1 MRASQAAVAAIV
13 YLGAAGA
20 GQAGQYVD
28 WLDDGT
34 VLLKLGPAYDNAVIE
49 TSRAELGSSFGPD
62 AKPFDGVTITVLTQ
76 DEGGP
81 KGAISG
87 PIEALRPVWEE
98 LTGGK
103 LEIALVPVTNLYATM
118 MLDLQQGTGNYD
130 AIVVAAFYYGDL
142 IAGKYIVPVEPFMAS
157 GKYPQWSYNSM
168 PRSLWTL
175 YHWGDVGYGVLNDA
189 DGQILY
195 YRRDV
200 LNDPKWQAAFQQATG
215 HAMVVPPKTWQQLLE
230 ISRFFAGKNWDSH
243 DSQPDEGTVLHL
255 KVGEQGHFH
264 FQSLSAS
271 FAITPGDRVDRYH
284 NVYWFDPTDMKPLIN
299 SPGHVAALEF
309 LQQLNET
316 GPIEQI
322 GWRLPQAWEYFLRGK
337 AVFMFTWGDLGALCQ
352 DATHSNVKGNCA
364 ATLLPSSDRYWDME
378 KKVWVETAE
387 PRFVGNTTGGSWH
400 GVISALSKNQEAAYS
415 FLALMAIKPVS
426 LWNAEH
432 GWTGVDPGFYY
443 QFLKPE
449 GQANVADYIKAGW
462 DKADVTNYLNAF
474 YRNYTAPTMLTYL
487 RIRGTQEYWS
497 VLDSQVGVA
506 LGGRKSAK
514 QALDD
519 TAAAWEGITDRLGR
533 QQQLEEYQ
541 AAIGYKGIAKDP
553 SG

>member
-1 MRASQAAVAAIV
+1 MMASRVVVAVGV
-13 YLGAAGA
+13 YLSAAGVGA
-20 GQAGQYVD
+20 AGQYVD

-34 VLLKLGPAYDNAVIE
+34 VLLKLGPEYDNAVLE
-49 TSRAELGSSFGPD
+49 TSRAELGSRFGPD
-62 AKPFDGVTITVLTQ
+62 KKPFDGVTITVLTQ
-76 DEGGP
+76 DEGA

-103 LEIALVPVTNLYATM
+103 VQLALVPVTELYAST
-118 MLDLQQGTGNYD
+118 MLDLQQGTGRYD
-130 AIVVAAFYYGDL
+130 VMMVAAFYYGDL
-142 IAGKYIVPVEPFMAS
+142 IAGKYIAPVDSFMAS
-157 GKYPQWSYNSM
+157 GEYPQWSYDSM
-168 PRSLWTL
+168 PASLRTL
-175 YHWGDVGYGVLNDA
+175 YHWSDVGYGVLNDA

-195 YRRDV
+195 YRRDI

-215 HAMVVPPKTWQQLLE
+215 HAMAVPPKTWQQLLE
-230 ISRFFAGKNWDSH
+230 ISKFFAGKNWDTH

-255 KVGEQGHFH
+255 KIGEQGHYH

-271 FAITPGDRVDRYH
+271 FAITPGDRVDRFH

-309 LQQLNET
+309 LQALNET
-316 GPIEQI
+316 GPVEQI

-337 AVFMFTWGDLGALCQ
+337 AVFMYTWGDLGALCQ
-352 DATHSNVKGNCA
+352 DETRSNVKGNCA
-364 ATLLPSSDRYWDME
+364 ATVLPSSDRYWDME
-378 KKVWVETAE
+378 KGIWVETTK

-400 GVISALSKNQEAAYS
+400 GVISAVSKHKEAAYS
-415 FLALMAIKPVS
+415 FLALMATKPVS
-426 LWNAEH
+426 LWNGQH

-449 GQANVADYIKAGW
+449 GEAKLADYIKAGW
-462 DKADVTNYLNAF
+462 NKADVTDYLNAF

-497 VLDSQVGVA
+497 ELDSEVGAA
-506 LGGRKSAK
+506 LGGRKSAR

-519 TAAAWEGITDRLGR
+519 TAAAWEAITDRLGR
-533 QQQLEEYQ
+533 DQQLRAYQ
-541 AAIGYKGIAKDP
+541 AAIGYQGNAKEP

>member
-1 MRASQAAVAAIV
+1 MKASQAVVAATL
-13 YLGAAGA
+13 YLGAASA
-20 GQAGQYVD
+20 AVAGQYVD

-34 VLLKLGPAYDNAVIE
+34 VLLKLGPEYYNAVLE
-49 TSRAELGSSFGPD
+49 TSRAELGSRFGPD
-62 AKPFDGVTITVLTQ
+62 KKPFDGVTITILTQ
-76 DEGGP
+76 DDGP

-103 LEIALVPVTNLYATM
+103 LELALVPVTELYAST
-118 MLDLQQGTGNYD
+118 MLDLQQGAGRYD
-130 AIVVAAFYYGDL
+130 AMVVAAFYYGDL
-142 IAGKYIVPVEPFMAS
+142 IAGKYIVPVDSLMAS
-157 GKYPQWSYNSM
+157 GEYPRWSYDSM
-168 PRSLWTL
+168 PPSLRTL

-230 ISRFFAGKNWDSH
+230 VSRFFAGKNWDPH

-255 KVGEQGHFH
+255 KVGEQGHYH

-271 FAITPGDRVDRYH
+271 FAITPGERVDRDH

-299 SPGHVAALEF
+299 NPGHVAALEF

-316 GPIEQI
+316 GPVEQI

-337 AVFMFTWGDLGALCQ
+337 AVFMYTWGDLGALCQ
-352 DATHSNVKGNCA
+352 DETRSNVKGNCA
-364 ATLLPSSDRYWDME
+364 ATVLPSSDRYWDME
-378 KKVWVETAE
+378 KKAWVETAE

-400 GVISALSKNQEAAYS
+400 GVVSALSKHQDAAYS
-415 FLALMAIKPVS
+415 FLALMATKPVS
-426 LWNAEH
+426 LWNGQH
-432 GWTGVDPGFYY
+432 GWTGVDPGFFY

-449 GQANVADYIKAGW
+449 GEARVADYIKAGW
-462 DKADVTNYLNAF
+462 NKADVTDYLHAF
-474 YRNYTAPTMLTYL
+474 YRNYTAPTMLNYL

-497 VLDSQVGVA
+497 VLDGEVGAA

-514 QALDD
+514 AALDD
-519 TAAAWEGITDRLGR
+519 TAAAWEAITDRLGR
-533 QQQLEEYQ
+533 DEQLRAYQ
-541 AAIGYKGIAKDP
+541 AAIGYQGEAKDP